1 MELKKLDGSFYQD
14 NPAIIQALD
23 FDAETQ
29 TWAEGKTR
37 GHGIVQISINDLT
50 FAIPVRSNIRHDAS
64 LILQVDRRNHH
75 VKGMGLDY
83 SKAMLIRDGKHVT
96 EDSFVLRS
104 KQAGKKLVGKE
115 EHITK
120 QFQKYVDKYIAAVK
134 SGDGNILK
142 SWEYIYTTLIN
153 YHEELGI

>member
-64 LILQVDRRNHH
+64 LILQVDRRYHI
-75 VKGMGLDY
+75 KGMGLDY
-83 SKAMLIRDGKHVT
+83 SKAMLIRDSKHVT
-96 EDSFVLRS
+96 EAPFVLKS
-104 KQAGKKLVGKE
+104 KKAGKKLVGKE

-120 QFQKYVDKYIAAVK
+120 QFQKYVEKYIAAVK
-134 SGDGNILK
+134 SGDSNILE